1 MRNLLFAIFI
11 VSLFSCQPKSET
23 PPPRPNIIYILADQ
37 WRAQD
42 IGYAGNRDVKT
53 PNLDQLAAKS
63 VVFTTAVSG
72 CPVCSPHRASLL
84 TGQYPLTHGVF
95 YNDKPLPNEALTIAE
110 VLKEEGY
117 QTGYIGKWHV
127 NGRSE
132 NETVEESRNAPIP
145 QDRRQGFDFWRVNEC
160 THDYTNGF
168 YYDEKNRKHF
178 WEGYDA
184 FVQTDTAIQYM
195 KAHAGKEPFLLF
207 LSWGPPH
214 APYQTA
220 PEVYQ
225 QIYNDPEE
233 IILRQNVPREE
244 ADKARE
250 QIAGYYAHI
259 AALDKAMGDILQA
272 LKENDLEKNTILVF
286 TSDHG
291 DMLWSHGME
300 KKQKPWDESIL
311 VPFLV
316 HYPAKLGTAGKKIA
330 LPINTPDIMPT
341 LLGLSE
347 VSIPRTVEGKDFS
360 ALMKSDVQSLQD
372 SAALIQCPV
381 PFHQWNYQKGGREY
395 RGVRT
400 PRYTYARDLQGP
412 WLLYDNQQDP
422 FQMNN
427 LINQPAYAGV
437 QTKLEEALQEKL
449 AATHDEFL
457 PGDAYMQQWGYSYD
471 ANDSLKPF

>member
-1 MRNLLFAIFI
+1 MRNLTLIILIAA
-11 VSLFSCQPKSET
+11 LFSCQPKEENR
-23 PPPRPNIIYILADQ
+23 PARPNIIYILADQ

-42 IGYAGNRDVKT
+42 IGYAGNPEVIT
-53 PNLDQLAAKS
+53 PNLDKLAQQS
-63 VVFTTAVSG
+63 VVFTNAVSG

-95 YNDKPLPNEALTIAE
+95 YNDKPLKNEALTIAE

-127 NGRSE
+127 NGHTKG
-132 NETVEESRNAPIP
+132 ETYRESRNAPVTE
-145 QDRRQGFDFWRVNEC
+145 DRRQGFDFWKVNEC
-160 THDYTNGF
+160 THNYVDGF
-168 YYDEKNRKHF
+168 YYDEQNKKHF

-195 KAHAGKEPFLLF
+195 RTKAENDPFLLF

-220 PEVYQ
+220 PEEYQ
-225 QIYNDPEE
+225 QLYANPEKVTLRENVPEE
-233 IILRQNVPREE
+233 A

-259 AALDKAMGDILQA
+259 AALDKAVGDILQA
-272 LKENDLEKNTILVF
+272 LKENNLEENTILVF

-291 DMLWSHGME
+291 DMLWSHGMV

-316 HYPAKLGTAGKKIA
+316 HYPAKLGKAGKKIET
-330 LPINTPDIMPT
+330 PINTPDIMPT
-341 LLGLSE
+341 LLGLSN
-347 VSIPRTVEGKDFS
+347 VSIPESVEGKDFS
-360 ALMKSDVQSLQD
+360 TLISSNDTQSPQD

-412 WLLYDNQQDP
+412 WLLYDNYQDR
-422 FQMNN
+422 FQLNN
-427 LINQPAYAGV
+427 LINEPDYAPIQSV
-437 QTKLEEALQEKL
+437 LDNELEKKL
-449 AATHDEFL
+449 AATNDEFL
-457 PGDAYMQQWGYSYD
+457 PGDVYMERWGDAYDFQ
-471 ANDSLKPF
+471 DSIR